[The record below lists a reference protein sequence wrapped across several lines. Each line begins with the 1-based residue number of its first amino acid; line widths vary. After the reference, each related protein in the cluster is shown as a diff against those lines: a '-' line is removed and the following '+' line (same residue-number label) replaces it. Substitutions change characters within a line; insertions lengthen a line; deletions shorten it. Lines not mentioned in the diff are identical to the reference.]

1 MIEFGRSKDTLK
13 ALASKDHVVLEDVL
27 GVFLDLCEDVKSS
40 GCSVDGLDVEEQDKL
55 LTNLSRSGRLFL
67 KIIKKKSDQINAAD
81 AAERMK
87 RQEEQITSQMGELEE
102 KEKTLSAAK
111 KQLDEKIVFWEAKKK
126 QCEQQMDEVNKKHQ
140 YYQKLSSECERMQS
154 LINEMDHVSIGP
166 MEVEVSNL
174 GDALEKRK
182 QSMQQLEVTLAKLRK
197 EYEEQSKVYTQKI
210 SEQEK
215 LHQDIRTVDSVIDS
229 QNKSIAKL
237 VDEESEKRATVQELQ
252 NRQNQLHNDV
262 ITLQNEIDRLREHLA
277 NSDLEHLQKEKEHL
291 LKEKMDLDESVAKE
305 LTECE
310 TLRLSLQECQ
320 DERMARKAHFEKE
333 QSRISDENTLLMHQI
348 DELVALISNEEKE
361 KEALEKAL
369 NDAENRYKQL
379 RKWFESLE
387 VSQYDERLK
396 TALQKTSLF
405 EEAQK
410 ALFYE
415 IGEIGLT
422 QTISMQEA
430 NEKKEEL
437 KKQLRD
443 IETSMSSYQRK
454 YQIICKLLSD

>member
-13 ALASKDHVVLEDVL
+13 ALEAKENVALEDVL
-27 GVFLDLCEDVKSS
+27 GVFIDLCEDVKSS
-40 GCSVDGLDVEEQDKL
+40 GCSVDSLDVEEQDKL

-67 KIIKKKSDQINAAD
+67 KIIKKKSDQINVAD
-81 AAERMK
+81 AVERMK
-87 RQEEQITSQMGELEE
+87 RQEEQIASQIEELDS
-102 KEKTLSAAK
+102 KEVTLKSAK
-111 KQLDEKIVFWEAKKK
+111 KQLDEKIVFWETKKK
-126 QCEQQMDEVNKKHQ
+126 KCEEQMDEVNKKHQ

-154 LINEMDHVSIGP
+154 LIDEMDHVSIGP
-166 MEVEVSNL
+166 METEVSNL
-174 GDALEKRK
+174 EDALEKRR
-182 QSMQQLEVTLAKLRK
+182 QSMKHLEETLIKLRK
-197 EYEEQSKVYTQKI
+197 EYEDKSKIYTQKI

-237 VDEESEKRATVQELQ
+237 TNEEREKRSTVQELQ
-252 NRQNQLHNDV
+252 KRQNQLHNDV

-277 NSDLEHLQKEKEHL
+277 NSDFEHLQKEKEHL

-305 LTECE
+305 LADCE
-310 TLRLSLQECQ
+310 ALRISLQECQ
-320 DERMARKAHFEKE
+320 DERMVRKAHFEKE
-333 QSRISDENTLLMHQI
+333 QSRISDENALLMQQI
-348 DELVALISNEEKE
+348 DELVELISNEEKE
-361 KEALEKAL
+361 KDQLEKAL

-396 TALQKTSLF
+396 TALQKTALF
-405 EEAQK
+405 EEVQRE
-410 ALFYE
+410 LFYE
-415 IGEIGLT
+415 IGDIGLT

-437 KKQLRD
+437 RRQLKE
-443 IETSMSSYQRK
+443 IETSISVYQRK
-454 YQIICKLLSD
+454 YQRICELLSD